1 MQFYRICLSIALGQG
16 IALCKYIRSKL
27 RRPHWH
33 NDGQWPRMP
42 PRSRFVGS
50 TIPGTDVADVNG
62 LQSALDSKAPKDS
75 PTVTDTVS
83 GIYIYMRMV
92 GLGNVDH
99 TADARKPVSSATQ
112 HALAL
117 KAPRQRARHSW
128 APYRVYLR
136 ELLASATSITPPT
149 QSSPYPRPRRPPLIQ
164 KTPINSPT
172 FSGAVSGVSK
182 AMVQLRTVNNTTD
195 ATKPVSAAT
204 QTGLDLNA
212 DNTTT
217 HTKTDVEQHISNLIA
232 SAPDALNTLNE
243 LALAFCTQP

>member
-1 MQFYRICLSIALGQG
+1 MLFA
-16 IALCKYIRSKL
+16 
-27 RRPHWH
+27 
-33 NDGQWPRMP
+33 
-42 PRSRFVGS
+42 S
-50 TIPGTDVADVNG
+50 TSDPNYAVLTGTTTVNG
-62 LQSALDSKAPKDS
+62 PACLHGHVSSVALFQVPMWQMSMACKAPSIPRLQKIARQS
-75 PTVTDTVS
+75 RTPYQV
-83 GIYIYMRMV
+83 YIYMRMV

-136 ELLASATSITPPT
+136 ELLGSATSITPPT